1 MTPSAPEVLTEDSYT
16 NAVDMWSVGVII
28 YILYACPH
36 LVLFL
41 LIFSFYALRYFSLSG
56 YPPFYD
62 ESPPKIF
69 KKITE
74 AKYDFDDPVWDDISD
89 LGNCSFVMLVTS
101 VSRLAYSP

>member
-1 MTPSAPEVLTEDSYT
+1 
-16 NAVDMWSVGVII
+16 
-28 YILYACPH
+28 
-36 LVLFL
+36 
-41 LIFSFYALRYFSLSG
+41 LSG

-89 LGNCSFVMLVTS
+89 LGTLITIIINN
-101 VSRLAYSP
+101 

>member
-1 MTPSAPEVLTEDSYT
+1 
-16 NAVDMWSVGVII
+16 
-28 YILYACPH
+28 
-36 LVLFL
+36 
-41 LIFSFYALRYFSLSG
+41 LSG

-89 LGNCSFVMLVTS
+89 IGTQSHPFLSLHLLFYAFSLPFLKLTLRFSPRYSQGPHQEAPRQGSLRAS
-101 VSRLAYSP
+101 VGVEVPQAPMDHRTAIHHA

>member
-1 MTPSAPEVLTEDSYT
+1 VVLCSH
-16 NAVDMWSVGVII
+16 SS
-28 YILYACPH
+28 P
-36 LVLFL
+36 L
-41 LIFSFYALRYFSLSG
+41 LSDVVVSRNSLSG

-89 LGNCSFVMLVTS
+89 LGTLIINN
-101 VSRLAYSP
+101 YSPPPFSNRR